1 MWFSSAD
8 PNRPEVIARVA
19 SAAEATAIVTALDA
33 CGIKALCVGEHVSS
47 FQVQVPTEMS
57 IVVRA
62 NEAEAAR
69 KALDQ
74 IKREAEELA
83 EDSSDDS

>member
-1 MWFSSAD
+1 MWSSAAD

-19 SAAEATAIVTALDA
+19 SDAEAAAIVTALDA
-33 CGIKALCVGEHVSS
+33 CGIKAICVGQHISS

-62 NEAEAAR
+62 SEAQAAR
-69 KALDQ
+69 EALEQ
-74 IKREAEELA
+74 IRRELDEPTDE
-83 EDSSDDS
+83 